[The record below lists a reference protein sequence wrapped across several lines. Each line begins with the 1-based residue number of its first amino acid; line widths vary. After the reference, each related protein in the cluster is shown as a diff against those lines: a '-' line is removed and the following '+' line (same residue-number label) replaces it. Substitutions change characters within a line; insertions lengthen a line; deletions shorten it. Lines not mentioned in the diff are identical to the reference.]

1 MATHR
6 SYLCRISVLYCLRD
20 LSSAIAGADVAA
32 TILPACTAAALDPVP
47 NTRFVA
53 ARVLKALKPV
63 VQPQQVEQLV
73 LPCLKA
79 LLQDT
84 DADVRFFAEQS
95 LVDYEPGHDG
105 S

>member
-1 MATHR
+1 MATHS

-20 LSSAIAGADVAA
+20 LSGAIPVADVAG
-32 TILPACTAAALDPVP
+32 TVLPACTAAAADPVP
-47 NTRFVA
+47 NARFVA
-53 ARVLKALKPV
+53 ARVLKTLKPV
-63 VQPQQVEQLV
+63 LQPQQVEDQV

-95 LVDYEPGHDG
+95 LVEYEPEHDVL
-105 S
+105 